1 MFTQKLNELFSKLGN
16 HSIMCLATSFN
27 DKVTARSMSIIIY
40 NNKFYFQTDT
50 NFQKFEQ
57 IKNNHNVALW

>member
-40 NNKFYFQTDT
+40 NNKFYDVGV
-50 NFQKFEQ
+50 KSR
-57 IKNNHNVALW
+57 IL